1 LKAGL
6 IGRRGQALVEFAL
19 VAPVL
24 LLILFGLVDASRI
37 SQSAVTV
44 AEAARDGAR
53 QAVADASA
61 ADAPFDPAGSGPCP
75 GFTVTSAA
83 SGTGCLTDRRIAE
96 SVAARMA
103 PLSSSIRTYP
113 GTRGD
118 VCPAPA
124 AGSVSICID
133 PGQSGVATYS
143 DCASARAA
151 LGRDPQPG
159 EVGGRQAEWTSTSNV
174 GCFLV
179 QVSVVYG
186 YAPMTP
192 AIGKLLPSAFLI
204 TSTVTDMAEY

>member
-1 LKAGL
+1 M
-6 IGRRGQALVEFAL
+6 VEFAL
-19 VAPVL
+19 VAPAL

-53 QAVADASA
+53 EAVADASS
-61 ADAPFDPAGSGPCP
+61 ADAPFDLAGSGPCP
-75 GFTVTSAA
+75 GFTVTSSA
-83 SGTGCLTDRRIAE
+83 SGTGCLTDKRIAQT
-96 SVAARMA
+96 VAARMA
-103 PLSSSIRTYP
+103 PLSSSVTTYP

-118 VCPAPA
+118 ACPAPA

-133 PGQSGVATYS
+133 TGESGAATHPH
-143 DCASARAA
+143 CTSARAA
-151 LGRDPQPG
+151 IGRGARSG
-159 EVGGRQAEWTSTSNV
+159 ELGGRQAEWTSTANA

-179 QVSVVYG
+179 QVTVVYG

-204 TSTVTDMAEY
+204 TSTVTDLAEY